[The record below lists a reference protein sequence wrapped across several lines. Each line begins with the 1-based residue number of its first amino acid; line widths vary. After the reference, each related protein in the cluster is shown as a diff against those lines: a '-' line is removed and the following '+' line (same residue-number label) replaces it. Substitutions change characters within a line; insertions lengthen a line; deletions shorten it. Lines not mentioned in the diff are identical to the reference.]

1 MQHVKG
7 FEKHSDANLRVLAQW
22 SGRIGYN
29 ARLEMKARKAD
40 RACKGLVVKSLQTG
54 KVTRLG
60 VSDED
65 Q

>member
-54 KVTRLG
+54 KVTKLG
-60 VSDED
+60 EG
-65 Q
+65 